1 MSTFVLAFE
10 YLDVNRPPHIGL
22 NLYII
27 SLIPAFQL
35 HIMVM
40 SECFM
45 DIYKS
50 ENQEHFK
57 KSRIISGLK
66 WDR

>member
-10 YLDVNRPPHIGL
+10 YLDVNRPHIL
-22 NLYII
+22 VVKSLYNKSYTCI
-27 SLIPAFQL
+27 S
-35 HIMVM
+35 VTYN
-40 SECFM
+40 ECFM

-57 KSRIISGLK
+57 KAE
-66 WDR
+66 